1 MALTTVGTLA
11 LLSAAL
17 SRRLPADDGPYAYA
31 RIAFSNRVGFANA
44 WSYRIHR
51 VALRQR
57 MIPHPTMRE
66 QITIRI
72 SLRDD
77 APLCWRY
84 SWDYS
89 ARSPLPVTKTW
100 GPQHGA
106 RQRRRSRLTG
116 GAGEVR

>member
-1 MALTTVGTLA
+1 MALTTVGTPA

-17 SRRLPADDGPYAYA
+17 SRRLPAGDG
-31 RIAFSNRVGFANA
+31 RTRMRGVHRVQQPRGVCERLVV
-44 WSYRIHR
+44 RIHR
-51 VALRQR
+51 VALWQR

-77 APLCWRY
+77 APLSWRY

-89 ARSPLPVTKTW
+89 ARSPLPVTKL
-100 GPQHGA
+100 GDLSMARGSPGA
-106 RQRRRSRLTG
+106 
-116 GAGEVR
+116 AG